1 MGLFNRKGDD
11 GPSPPSTKY
20 EDKHA
25 SEFNVATQGIEEMV
39 DPTTRLHRGLKA
51 RQVTMIA
58 IGGAI
63 GTGLVIGTGSALANA
78 GPGSI
83 FISYSVV
90 GFIVWIVM
98 CCLGEMAAWLPLESG
113 FTGSVSFPYPHPFM
127 FCNTTPILLERRGM
141 ANYGLGTLNGSAI
154 LLWALR
160 WATRTGLNTSLLPPT
175 SLPPLHLS
183 YNTGFLEKKSIRG
196 SL

>member
-1 MGLFNRKGDD
+1 MGLFNRKGGDSSR
-11 GPSPPSTKY
+11 SPPSTQY
-20 EDKHA
+20 EEKHA
-25 SEFNVATQGIEEMV
+25 PPQYAVTTQGIDDLD

-113 FTGSVSFPYPHPFM
+113 FTGSVFPSLQHRSWVSFD
-127 FCNTTPILLERRGM
+127 
-141 ANYGLGTLNGSAI
+141 AA
-154 LLWALR
+154 
-160 WATRTGLNTSLLPPT
+160 
-175 SLPPLHLS
+175 
-183 YNTGFLEKKSIRG
+183 
-196 SL
+196 